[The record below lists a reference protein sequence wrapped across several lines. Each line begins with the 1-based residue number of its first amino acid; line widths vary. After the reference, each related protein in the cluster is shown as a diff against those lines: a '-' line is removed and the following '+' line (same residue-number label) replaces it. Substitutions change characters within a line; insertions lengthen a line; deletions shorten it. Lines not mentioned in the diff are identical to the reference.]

1 MILQALA
8 RAFVS
13 LLHPRMLLLMIWP
26 VLVALAL
33 WLALAVAFW
42 AQTAAAIQAL
52 LERSDL
58 YQWVMGIWPLMMM
71 AAHVGWVLLALLFMP
86 LVLVTAVVI
95 IGVFSMPIMV
105 NHVAGRDYPQL
116 ARKRGGTAA
125 GGIWNSVVAL
135 LWLVLLAVLTLP
147 LWLIPPLWPL
157 LPLALFSWF
166 NQRVVRYDALA
177 EHASAGEMRE
187 IVGRDRWP
195 LLGVGIAVSLAAWV
209 PVLGLFAPVFGGLAF
224 IHYALARLAAL
235 RAAPIEGSARRL
247 A

>member
-1 MILQALA
+1 MILQALV
-8 RAFVS
+8 RAFIS
-13 LLHPRMLLLMIWP
+13 LLHPRMLLLLIWP

-33 WLALAVAFW
+33 WLALAIAFW
-42 AQTAAAIQAL
+42 AQTAAAIRSV

-58 YQWVMGIWPLMMM
+58 YQWVMGIWPLMLM
-71 AAHVGWVLLALLFMP
+71 AAHVGWVLLLLLFVP

-125 GGIWNSVVAL
+125 GSLWNSVMAL
-135 LWLVLLAVLTLP
+135 LWLVVIAMLTLP

-166 NQRVVRYDALA
+166 NQRVFRYDALA

-187 IVGRDRWP
+187 IIGRDRAP
-195 LLGVGIAVSLAAWV
+195 LFGVGLAVSLVAYV
-209 PVLGLFAPVFGGLAF
+209 PVLGLLSPVFGGLAF
-224 IHYALARLAAL
+224 IHYGLARLTAL
-235 RAAPIEGSARRL
+235 RTAPIEGSARRV